1 MAVIAHTHALRPA
14 KMDVKALAKTDVRA
28 LAKMVVKTPARP
40 DAKTLLS
47 VALHRAEAVAVVAA
61 IAEEIAAIAAAAV
74 AAIAADTVAD
84 VRDARQN
91 AHRRA
96 QALARVIAMEPAV
109 RHALRRVLVHA
120 EAPVKV
126 LAHRY
131 AHADARLVVPTIR
144 DNHLWTLQRKKPPFG
159 MRA

>member
-1 MAVIAHTHALRPA
+1 MVI
-14 KMDVKALAKTDVRA
+14 V
-28 LAKMVVKTPARP
+28 
-40 DAKTLLS
+40 
-47 VALHRAEAVAVVAA
+47 
-61 IAEEIAAIAAAAV
+61 
-74 AAIAADTVAD
+74 ADTVAD

-131 AHADARLVVPTIR
+131 AHADARLVVLAIQ
-144 DNHLWTLQRKKPPFG
+144 DNHLWTLQRKRPPFG

>member
-1 MAVIAHTHALRPA
+1 MPRGDAA

-28 LAKMVVKTPARP
+28 LAKMVVKTPVRP
-40 DAKTLLS
+40 VAKTPLS
-47 VALHRAEAVAVVAA
+47 VAHLRRVAA
-61 IAEEIAAIAAAAV
+61 AAAVITVVIAAAIAAAAV

-84 VRDARQN
+84 VRVARHN
-91 AHRRA
+91 VHRHA
-96 QALARVIAMEPAV
+96 PALARAIATEPAV

>member
-1 MAVIAHTHALRPA
+1 MAIIVRIHAQHLA
-14 KMDVKALAKTDVRA
+14 KMDVRATAKAA
-28 LAKMVVKTPARP
+28 VKTPARP

-47 VALHRAEAVAVVAA
+47 AAHHHRAEAVAAVEAIAVEIAA
-61 IAEEIAAIAAAAV
+61 IAEEIAVIV
-74 AAIAADTVAD
+74 ADTVAD
-84 VRDARQN
+84 VRDARRN

-131 AHADARLVVPTIR
+131 AHADARLVVPTIQ

>member
-1 MAVIAHTHALRPA
+1 MAAIAHIRAQHH
-14 KMDVKALAKTDVRA
+14 AKTDVKVHARMGVRVHVKA
-28 LAKMVVKTPARP
+28 DAKTPARP
-40 DAKTLLS
+40 VAKTPLS
-47 VALHRAEAVAVVAA
+47 VAHLRRVVAAAIVAATVVATVAAIVAA
-61 IAEEIAAIAAAAV
+61 IAV
-74 AAIAADTVAD
+74 DTVAD
-84 VRDARQN
+84 VRVARHN
-91 AHRRA
+91 VHRHA
-96 QALARVIAMEPAV
+96 PALARAIATEPAV

>member
-1 MAVIAHTHALRPA
+1 MAIIVRIHAQHLA
-14 KMDVKALAKTDVRA
+14 KMDVRATAKAA
-28 LAKMVVKTPARP
+28 VKTPARP

-47 VALHRAEAVAVVAA
+47 AAHHHRAEAVAAVEAIAVEIAV
-61 IAEEIAAIAAAAV
+61 IAEEIAVIV
-74 AAIAADTVAD
+74 ADTVAD
-84 VRDARQN
+84 ARDARRN

>member
-1 MAVIAHTHALRPA
+1 MAIIVRIHAQHLA
-14 KMDVKALAKTDVRA
+14 KMDVRATAKAAVR
-28 LAKMVVKTPARP
+28 TPARP

-47 VALHRAEAVAVVAA
+47 AAHHHRAEAVAAVVAA
-61 IAEEIAAIAAAAV
+61 IAVEIAAIVAEIAV
-74 AAIAADTVAD
+74 IVADTVAD

-96 QALARVIAMEPAV
+96 QAPAPVIAMEPAV

>member
-1 MAVIAHTHALRPA
+1 MAIIVRTHAQHLA
-14 KMDVKALAKTDVRA
+14 KMDVRATAKAA
-28 LAKMVVKTPARP
+28 VKTPARP

-47 VALHRAEAVAVVAA
+47 AAHHHRAEAVAAVEA
-61 IAEEIAAIAAAAV
+61 IAEEIAAIAEEIV
-74 AAIAADTVAD
+74 VIVADTVAD

-131 AHADARLVVPTIR
+131 AHADARLVVPTIQ

>member
-1 MAVIAHTHALRPA
+1 MAAIAHIRAQHH
-14 KMDVKALAKTDVRA
+14 AKTDVKVHARMGVRVHVKA
-28 LAKMVVKTPARP
+28 DAKTPARP
-40 DAKTLLS
+40 VAKTPLS
-47 VALHRAEAVAVVAA
+47 VAHLRRVVAAAIVAATVAATVAA
-61 IAEEIAAIAAAAV
+61 IAV
-74 AAIAADTVAD
+74 DTVAD
-84 VRDARQN
+84 VRVARHN
-91 AHRRA
+91 VHRHA
-96 QALARVIAMEPAV
+96 PALARAIATEPAV